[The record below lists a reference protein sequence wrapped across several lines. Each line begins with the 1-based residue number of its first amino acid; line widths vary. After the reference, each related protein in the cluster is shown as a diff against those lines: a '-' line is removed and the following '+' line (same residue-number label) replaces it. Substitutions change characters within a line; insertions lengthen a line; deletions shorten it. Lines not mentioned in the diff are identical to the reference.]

1 MKAELFLQKIRNEF
15 PEVKWKHH
23 RFLTHGWDH
32 IVIVLDDKMIFRAPK
47 DVPKDLQSELYDELK
62 SALGYKFER
71 VLLHNDLTWE
81 HILWDKKKQKVN
93 IIDFSDR
100 SYGDPASDFAGLWE
114 FGSKLTKRVYELYR
128 GKKDDT
134 LLYRSRLYFK
144 RIPLFVM
151 KDALDGYPC
160 TFKEGYEMFKER
172 YYNQQ
177 SLSCNHGR

>member
-1 MKAELFLQKIRNEF
+1 
-15 PEVKWKHH
+15 
-23 RFLTHGWDH
+23 
-32 IVIVLDDKMIFRAPK
+32 
-47 DVPKDLQSELYDELK
+47 LK
-62 SALGYKFER
+62 TALGHKFKR

-114 FGSKLTKRVYELYR
+114 FGSKLTNRVYKLYR

-134 LLYRSRLYFK
+134 LLYRSQLYFK
-144 RIPLFVM
+144 RIPLFIM

-160 TFKEGYEMFKER
+160 TFKEGYEMFRKR
-172 YYNQQ
+172 FKIAKI
-177 SLSCNHGR
+177 S